1 MATITRA
8 IPFFSS
14 LNADES
20 ITAMFAGAAAAGLVC
35 GAAVAGVVGLVCV
48 WARIAK
54 VARAVTA
61 TIVRNTFIAL
71 LLDSVPYSSGP
82 IAARTFRPCQ
92 SSKDRRELARC
103 DWRRG

>member
-35 GAAVAGVVGLVCV
+35 GAAAGCVVGLVCV
-48 WARIAK
+48 WARTAK
-54 VARAVTA
+54 VASAVTA
-61 TIVRNTFIAL
+61 TMMRNTFIAL
-71 LLDSVPYSSGP
+71 LLDCVPYSSGP
-82 IAARTFRPCQ
+82 IAARTFRTCQ
-92 SSKDRRELARC
+92 FLKDRQV
-103 DWRRG
+103 